1 MSWRTEDLLSLRD
14 DEPMDAEL
22 RMRLLTDPAA
32 SGELASLRSMREALR
47 VLPDP
52 EPPPHVWERIRADL
66 DAMPPARRPG
76 ATFRRWCGGGAMA
89 ASVALAALWLL
100 GGQPGALDDPE
111 LPPSTTVS
119 TPTGNDRPLAPVNY
133 ASLVAESERLER
145 MLGRLPAQRSL
156 MNASTAQ
163 AIAGLED
170 RIAWL
175 DQQITLAAARGV
187 APEQRMML
195 WNQRVEMMNA
205 LLHVRY
211 AQAQDAGF

>member
-22 RMRLLTDPAA
+22 RTRLLEDRAA
-32 SGELASLRSMREALR
+32 SGELASLRSIREALR

-52 EPPPHVWERIRADL
+52 EPPPHVWARIRAEL
-66 DAMPPARRPG
+66 DAIPPTRHPWAAWRH
-76 ATFRRWCGGGAMA
+76 WCGGGAIA

-100 GGQPGALDDPE
+100 GGQPGAPDDPG
-111 LPPSTTVS
+111 LPSATTVS
-119 TPTGNDRPLAPVNY
+119 TQTRNDRPLVPVNY

-145 MLGRLPAQRSL
+145 MLGQLPAQRSL

-195 WNQRVEMMNA
+195 WDQRVEMMNA